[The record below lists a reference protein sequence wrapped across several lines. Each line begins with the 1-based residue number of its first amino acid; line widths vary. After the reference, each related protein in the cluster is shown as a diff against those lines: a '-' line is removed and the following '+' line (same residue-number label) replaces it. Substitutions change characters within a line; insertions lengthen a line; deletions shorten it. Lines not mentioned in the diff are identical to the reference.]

1 MHSTMRFSRRT
12 LAAGLVTPFGL
23 ASQARGG
30 AAKQESPA
38 RRRARK
44 VFSEVA
50 ASLYAWDLLD
60 EGCEPVMETLKETAQ
75 VNSLYLVALMHHEKR
90 PLTDF
95 YFPHNPKRK
104 TYFPEDSCAYWHP
117 HADCYRD
124 SRIKPLT
131 SEREEFK
138 KTDWLETLV
147 KAARKAGWKTGAE
160 ISHTVLD
167 KKRAAGQFV
176 SVVQRDIR
184 GTPLGQLICPNNPDA
199 AAYLLALFTDLVKNY
214 DVDFVQTCL
223 RPFEGGARGV
233 AAGRGRGPSATETV
247 LGTVLGS
254 CFCESCV
261 AAAKG
266 DGLDL
271 RAARRA
277 MLPLADAMTNRGDL
291 AGAHALSLLRASNTS
306 VTALLVQ
313 HPEILDL
320 IKFRCASMTRMFAR
334 VKKTV
339 TSIRPK
345 VDLRLNAY
353 IYDYWEL
360 AGIEFAALRPH
371 LGSIRSSNYDEQSG
385 TMDQM
390 EHKRQFLLAVRAAA
404 GDEIHFL
411 SSIGIRPRAT
421 PELVRKGVR
430 ISSEC
435 GADGLSLG
443 HYDGAPL
450 ENLEAIGQGLRDAGV
465 RVG

>member
-1 MHSTMRFSRRT
+1 MKLSRRT
-12 LAAGLVTPFGL
+12 LSSGLLAPFGL
-23 ASQARGG
+23 AAQPRP
-30 AAKQESPA
+30 AAPAESPA

-44 VFSEVA
+44 VFKEIA

-60 EGCEPVMETLKETAQ
+60 EGCEPIMETLRETAQ

-95 YFPHNPKRK
+95 YYPHNPVRK
-104 TYFPEDSCAYWHP
+104 TYFPEDSRVYWQP
-117 HADCYRD
+117 HAASYRD
-124 SRIKPLT
+124 SKIKPLT
-131 SEREEFK
+131 SDRDELK
-138 KTDWLETLV
+138 KTDWLELLV

-167 KKRAAGQFV
+167 KERAAEQWV

-184 GTPLGQLICPNNPDA
+184 GAPLGQLICPNNPDA
-199 AAYLLALFTDLVKNY
+199 IAYLLALFTDVVRHY

-223 RPFEGGARGV
+223 RPFEPGGRGGAR
-233 AAGRGRGPSATETV
+233 ARPPSPMEMV
-247 LGTVLGS
+247 LETVLGS
-254 CFCESCV
+254 CFCDSCV
-261 AAAKG
+261 SAARN
-266 DGLDL
+266 DGFDL

-277 MLPLADAMTNRGDL
+277 MLPLADAMTDRGNL
-291 AGAHALSLLRASNTS
+291 AGAHALALLRASNTS
-306 VTALLVQ
+306 ATALVVQ
-313 HPEILDL
+313 HPEIFDL
-320 IKFRCASMTRMFAR
+320 IKFRCASMTRLFER
-334 VKKTV
+334 VHKAV
-339 TSIRPK
+339 TAIKPK
-345 VDLRLNAY
+345 IDLRLNAY

-360 AGIEFAALRPH
+360 SGIDFAALRPH

-385 TMDQM
+385 SMERM

-404 GDEIHFL
+404 GDDIHFL

-421 PELVRKGVR
+421 PELIRRGVL

-450 ENLEAIGQGLRDAGV
+450 RNLEAIGEGLREADL
-465 RVG
+465 RVE